1 MKDKIIRISVA
12 LLLSFGF
19 ATSSQATLVTV
30 NMTADNSFFGGL
42 CFDSSCTGGTQWEI
56 LNSGP
61 LANINNW
68 TQSDSVTIDL
78 GAGTHYFAWLISNDG
93 EPTDGNPAAL
103 LAEILWDGNA
113 NYSSSAW
120 EVCESGEGLDCSG
133 SLTNATEYG
142 FNGDP
147 NIWTDV
153 NGGNPVSGISTNA
166 NWIYTA
172 NNFAD
177 ADPQAAIRTS
187 ITIGAVPE
195 PSIIALFA
203 LGLFG
208 LGFARRRKA

>member
-19 ATSSQATLVTV
+19 ATSSQATLVTL
-30 NMTADNSFFGGL
+30 NMTADNSFGGGL
-42 CFDSSCTGGTQWEI
+42 CFDSSCTDGTVWDD
-56 LNSGP
+56 LGSGP
-61 LANINNW
+61 LTNADDW
-68 TQSDSVTIDL
+68 MQSDSVTIDL
-78 GAGTHYFAWLISNDG
+78 GPGTYYFLWGITNLGSPSVN
-93 EPTDGNPAAL
+93 NPAAL

-113 NYSSSAW
+113 NYSSSSW
-120 EVCESGEGLDCSG
+120 KTFDSGTDTF
-133 SLTNATEYG
+133 LTDATEYG

-147 NIWTDV
+147 NIWTTV
-153 NGGNPVSGISTNA
+153 NGGAVGGISTNA

-177 ADPQAAIRTS
+177 ADPEARIRTS
-187 ITIGAVPE
+187 ITVVPE

-203 LGLFG
+203 LGLLG